1 MPFEIPKIRFITAY
15 SLPFNPQGGYEP
27 KNRFGGFVGFN
38 PLL

>member
-1 MPFEIPKIRFITAY
+1 MSFEIPKFGFLTAY

-27 KNRFGGFVGFN
+27 KVGFN